1 MKKSVLVA
9 GSHLV
14 GKSKTI
20 NEHLKPML
28 KISPHAHIFE
38 LNGKMGF
45 VISQSSEESHRDVI
59 ALIEK
64 YADYDLFVLASRP
77 EDETGSNFQTAQ
89 DTLEKAS
96 FDVRVVT
103 VHSPDEASD
112 KAREIYKILSSN

>member
-1 MKKSVLVA
+1 MKKSVLVT

-45 VISQSSEESHRDVI
+45 VISQSSEESHRDVK

-77 EDETGSNFQTAQ
+77 EDEDGSNFKEAQ
-89 DTLEKAS
+89 ATLAKAS
-96 FDVRVVT
+96 FDVKVVT
-103 VHSPDEASD
+103 VHSPDEAPT
-112 KAREIYKILSSN
+112 KANQIYRILSAN